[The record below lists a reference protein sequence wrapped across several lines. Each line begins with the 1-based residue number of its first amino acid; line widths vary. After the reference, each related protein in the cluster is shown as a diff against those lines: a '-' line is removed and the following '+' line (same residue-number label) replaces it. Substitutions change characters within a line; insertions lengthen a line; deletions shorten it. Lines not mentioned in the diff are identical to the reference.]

1 MCVSYYCG
9 RAAVGESVTTK
20 GHMDVPGLGLPPGT
34 TLMSEGHAGLAMPL
48 TSCSTQKTRAYT
60 LLGKHSGAGPG
71 CRGEGVAGE
80 LALTLADLVVARGR
94 GRDTSPPHY
103 SLTACGRLESWFH
116 PSAAAALGRAHSTP
130 DLGSPAELA
139 LEAWA

>member
-1 MCVSYYCG
+1 MQGWPCPSP
-9 RAAVGESVTTK
+9 AAALKKLEPILCWGSTVELALV
-20 GHMDVPGLGLPPGT
+20 
-34 TLMSEGHAGLAMPL
+34 AG
-48 TSCSTQKTRAYT
+48 
-60 LLGKHSGAGPG
+60 
-71 CRGEGVAGE
+71 GEGVAGE
-80 LALTLADLVVARGR
+80 LALTLADLVVAWGH